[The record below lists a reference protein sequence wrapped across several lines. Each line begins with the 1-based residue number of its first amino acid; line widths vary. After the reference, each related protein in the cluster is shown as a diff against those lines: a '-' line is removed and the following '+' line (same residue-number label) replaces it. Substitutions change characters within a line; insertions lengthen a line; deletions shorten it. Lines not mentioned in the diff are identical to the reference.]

1 MNLETPRLGQ
11 PKSENAF
18 GVWTCYTFCDRAPP
32 QGVCVLHVC
41 LARDARKDEKK
52 EKAYRETSR
61 LGPHSSVE
69 TDDAGLVHL
78 TGRDELVI
86 HIRLPR
92 HLPVLFPQRFPPDTS
107 SRSVF
112 KSSLYLN

>member
-1 MNLETPRLGQ
+1 MCDSPVEMSYL
-11 PKSENAF
+11 
-18 GVWTCYTFCDRAPP
+18 CDRAPP

-41 LARDARKDEKK
+41 LARDARKEEKK
-52 EKAYRETSR
+52 QKPYRETGR

-86 HIRLPR
+86 HVRLPR
-92 HLPVLFPQRFPPDTS
+92 HLAVLFPQRFPPDTS

-112 KSSLYLN
+112 KSSLYSN